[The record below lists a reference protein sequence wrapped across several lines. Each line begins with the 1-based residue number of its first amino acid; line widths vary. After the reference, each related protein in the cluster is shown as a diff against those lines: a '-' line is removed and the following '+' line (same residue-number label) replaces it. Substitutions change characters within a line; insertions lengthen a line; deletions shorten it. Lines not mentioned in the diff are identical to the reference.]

1 MKPKLNKK
9 QLIITA
15 IGVVLVGG
23 TGAYLL
29 WGRRASSEEYITAK
43 VERGAIRNTVS
54 ATGTL
59 QAVTTVQVGSNVSGT
74 ISDLYVDFNA
84 IVKKG
89 QVVAQLDPRVY
100 EAQVASQRANLEQAR
115 ANLSDAEAKVLA
127 AEAAVETQRAGVSG
141 ANANLAALKAQRDD
155 AQSLLRRQ
163 EGLAKA
169 GVIPERDLESTRTSY
184 SAAEARYNQ
193 AAAQLDQARVSERTS
208 ASSGLAQA
216 RAQVKQARAQ
226 IQQIEGAL
234 KMAEVNLSYTTISSP
249 IDGVVVSRNVDKGQT
264 VAASLQAPTLFTI
277 ANDLTEM
284 QVIANIDQ
292 ADIGVINQSNRVSF
306 TVDAFPGHNFGGT
319 INQIRLSPQNVQN
332 VVTYNVVIDV
342 RNPDLKLK
350 PGMTANLT
358 ITIAERQDALK
369 VPNAALRF
377 RPQGMTPEKMRELFR
392 GGETQAGPGAGTEA
406 GKDGAKDAA
415 PKDAVAKDAG
425 KGAGQNAGKGA
436 PTQAGNIE
444 RRSAQADGQQRGMN
458 GGERRRAG
466 GDGGGQSGSDGGGER
481 RRWAGRGNQ
490 SDGQRADGQRADGPR
505 ADGPRAD
512 GPRADGQRADGQQ
525 GAMGGGERRRWGGR
539 GDGGS
544 DGAGGGERRAWRN
557 RGNQADGQ
565 QGAPD
570 GARRA
575 GVGGSASGPGAAG
588 GAVERR
594 DQAGR
599 GSFSGADGA
608 NARPVPSTTPIQEG
622 QRRIVWVLGPDN
634 KPQPRLVRL
643 GITDGTA
650 TEVIEGD
657 LKEGDIIIVGQNL
670 PAEDRPQNNQQ
681 RPPGFGGMPGGG
693 GGPRGGGFGG
703 GGGGG
708 GGGRR

>member
-1 MKPKLNKK
+1 MKLKLNKK

-23 TGAYLL
+23 IGGYFL

-43 VERGAIRNTVS
+43 VDRGAIRNTVS

-59 QAVTTVQVGSNVSGT
+59 QAVTTVQVGSQVSGT
-74 ISDLYVDFNA
+74 ISELYADFNA

-100 EAQVASQRANLEQAR
+100 EAQVDSQRANLEQAR
-115 ANLSDAEAKVLA
+115 ASLADAEARVLA
-127 AEAAVETQRAGVSG
+127 AEAAIETQRAGVSG

-163 EGLAKA
+163 ESLAKD
-169 GVIPERDLESTRTSY
+169 GVIPVRDLDASRTSY
-184 SAAEARYNQ
+184 NAAEARYNQ

-208 ASSGLAQA
+208 VTSGLAQA

-226 IQQIEGAL
+226 IQQIEGSL

-277 ANDLTEM
+277 ANDLTQM

-292 ADIGVINQSNRVSF
+292 ADIGVINQSNSVNF

-319 INQIRLSPQNVQN
+319 INQIRLNPQNVQN

-392 GGETQAGPGAGTEA
+392 GGETQAGPGAGTGA

-415 PKDAVAKDAG
+415 APKDAAAKDAVAKDAG

-444 RRSAQADGQQRGMN
+444 RRGAQADGQQRGMD

-481 RRWAGRGNQ
+481 RRWGGRGNQ
-490 SDGQRADGQRADGPR
+490 SDGPR
-505 ADGPRAD
+505 ADGPR
-512 GPRADGQRADGQQ
+512 PDGQRADGQQ

-557 RGNQADGQ
+557 RGNQSDGQRADGQ

-570 GARRA
+570 GGRRA
-575 GVGGSASGPGAAG
+575 GAGGSASGPGAAG
-588 GAVERR
+588 GAGGRR
-594 DQAGR
+594 DQAGSG
-599 GSFSGADGA
+599 GSSGADGA
-608 NARPVPSTTPIQEG
+608 SARPVPSTTPIQEG

-693 GGPRGGGFGG
+693 PRGPGGFGG

>member
-1 MKPKLNKK
+1 MKLKFNKK
-9 QLIITA
+9 QLIVTA

-23 TGAYLL
+23 TGGYFL

-74 ISDLYVDFNA
+74 ISELYADFNA
-84 IVKKG
+84 VVKKG

-115 ANLSDAEAKVLA
+115 ANLADSEAKVLA

-169 GVIPERDLESTRTSY
+169 GVIPERDLEATRTSY
-184 SAAEARYNQ
+184 NAAEARYNQ
-193 AAAQLDQARVSERTS
+193 AAAQLDQAKVSERTS

-292 ADIGVINQSNRVSF
+292 ADIGVINQSNRVGF

-377 RPQGMTPEKMRELFR
+377 RPQGMTPDKMRDLFR

-406 GKDGAKDAA
+406 GKDSAKDAA
-415 PKDAVAKDAG
+415 PKDAVAKDAA
-425 KGAGQNAGKGA
+425 KGAGQNAGSGA

-444 RRSAQADGQQRGMN
+444 RRGNQADGQQRGMD

-481 RRWAGRGNQ
+481 RRWGGRGNQ
-490 SDGQRADGQRADGPR
+490 SDAQRAATQRT
-505 ADGPRAD
+505 
-512 GPRADGQRADGQQ
+512 DGQQ
-525 GAMGGGERRRWGGR
+525 GATGGERRRWGGR

-544 DGAGGGERRAWRN
+544 DGAGGGERRASRE
-557 RGNQADGQ
+557 RGNQSDSQRADSQRADSQRADGQ

-575 GVGGSASGPGAAG
+575 GAGVSASDPGAAG
-588 GAVERR
+588 GAGGRR
-594 DQAGR
+594 DQGGR
-599 GSFSGADGA
+599 GGSSGADGA
-608 NARPVPSTTPIQEG
+608 GARPVPSTTPIQEG
-622 QRRIVWVLGPDN
+622 QRRVVWVLGPDN

-670 PAEDRPQNNQQ
+670 PAEDRPQNSQQ

-693 GGPRGGGFGG
+693 PRGPGGFGG
-703 GGGGG
+703 GG
-708 GGGRR
+708 RR

>member
-1 MKPKLNKK
+1 MKLKLNKK

-23 TGAYLL
+23 IGGYFL

-43 VERGAIRNTVS
+43 VDRGAIRNTVS

-59 QAVTTVQVGSNVSGT
+59 QAVTTVPVGSQVSGT
-74 ISDLYVDFNA
+74 ISELFADFNTV
-84 IVKKG
+84 VKKG

-100 EAQVASQRANLEQAR
+100 EAQVDSQRANLEQAR
-115 ANLSDAEAKVLA
+115 ASLADAEARVLA
-127 AEAAVETQRAGVSG
+127 AEAAIETQRAGVSG

-163 EGLAKA
+163 ESLAKD
-169 GVIPERDLESTRTSY
+169 GVIPVRDLDASRTSY
-184 SAAEARYNQ
+184 NAAEARYNQ
-193 AAAQLDQARVSERTS
+193 AAAQLEQARVSERTS
-208 ASSGLAQA
+208 ATSGLAQA
-216 RAQVKQARAQ
+216 RAQVKQAKAQ
-226 IQQIEGAL
+226 IQQIEVAL
-234 KMAEVNLSYTTISSP
+234 KMAKVNLSYTTISSP
-249 IDGVVVSRNVDKGQT
+249 IDGVVVARSVDKGQT

-277 ANDLTEM
+277 ANDLTQM

-306 TVDAFPGHNFGGT
+306 TVDAFPGHNFNGT

-358 ITIAERQDALK
+358 LTIAERQNALK
-369 VPNAALRF
+369 IPNAALRF
-377 RPQGMTPEKMRELFR
+377 WPQGVPQEKRRELLR
-392 GGETQAGPGAGTEA
+392 GGDAQAGPAGAEP
-406 GKDGAKDAA
+406 GKDGAKEAA

-425 KGAGQNAGKGA
+425 KDPGQSAGGGGRQ
-436 PTQAGNIE
+436 QAGNIE
-444 RRSAQADGQQRGMN
+444 RRGNQADGQQRGME
-458 GGERRRAG
+458 GGERRRG
-466 GDGGGQSGSDGGGER
+466 GGGGGQSGPDGAGGGERRARRDRGDQSGGQPTDGQQGAPGGGER
-481 RRWAGRGNQ
+481 RRWAGRG
-490 SDGQRADGQRADGPR
+490 
-505 ADGPRAD
+505 
-512 GPRADGQRADGQQ
+512 
-525 GAMGGGERRRWGGR
+525 
-539 GDGGS
+539 DGGP
-544 DGAGGGERRAWRN
+544 DGAGGGERRARRD
-557 RGNQADGQ
+557 RGDQSGGQPTDGQ

-575 GVGGSASGPGAAG
+575 RAGGSADGP
-588 GAVERR
+588 
-594 DQAGR
+594 
-599 GSFSGADGA
+599 S
-608 NARPVPSTTPIQEG
+608 NRPAPSTTPFQEV
-622 QRRIVWVLGPDN
+622 RRGVIWVLGPDN
-634 KPQPRLVRL
+634 KPQSRVVKL

-657 LKEGDIIIVGQNL
+657 LKEGDTIIVGQNL

-693 GGPRGGGFGG
+693 PRGGGFGG

-708 GGGRR
+708 GGRR

>member
-490 SDGQRADGQRADGPR
+490 SDGPRADGPR

-575 GVGGSASGPGAAG
+575 GAGGSASGPGAAG